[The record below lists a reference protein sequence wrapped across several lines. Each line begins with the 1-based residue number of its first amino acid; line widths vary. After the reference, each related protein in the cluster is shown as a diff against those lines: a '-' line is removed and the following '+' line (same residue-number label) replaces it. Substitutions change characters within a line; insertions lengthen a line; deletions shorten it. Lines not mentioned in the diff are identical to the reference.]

1 MKGTSVQDLIDRIN
15 TFMGEDRNEQAYL
28 LEMKESMY
36 YVFKGD
42 VHTHLAMT
50 FWNWIYDNV

>member
-1 MKGTSVQDLIDRIN
+1 MTEDLINRVD
-15 TFMGEDRNEQAYL
+15 TFVTESRTEQWCM

-36 YVFKGD
+36 YTFTND
-42 VHTHLAMT
+42 RYTHLAMT